1 MAITTEQIKALREA
15 TGAGPLDCK
24 KALEQ
29 ANGDAEKATVILR
42 EKGLA
47 VAAKKAGR
55 AASDGIID
63 SYIHAGSRMGV
74 IIEVNCETDFVAR
87 TDAFKEFVHEVLLQ
101 IAAMRPEFVSPED
114 VPADVLEAEKA
125 VYRAQAEKEGKPA
138 PVVEK
143 MVEGRVRKFLEEKV
157 LLEQVWVKDD
167 SKKVKD
173 LLTAAIA
180 KLGENIK
187 IRRFAR
193 WEIGEGQ
200 NKNEAE

>member
-101 IAAMRPEFVSPED
+101 IAAMKPEFVSPED